1 MNHSLLVLQTVL
13 AYALVILLCILLKKW
28 HVVKEEDGPF
38 LARLVTEVALPAV
51 IFSALATH
59 PITRSQWLLV
69 LAILVAGL
77 TSLGL
82 AWLIGKL
89 LKRPPTQVGALMLSS
104 SFGSSALIGY
114 PLIQYAFPHNPQAL
128 ADAILLSEVGV
139 GIPLFT
145 ICVVVA
151 MHFGEATGKGQPFY
165 QSLLTYLRSPIF
177 LALAAGLL
185 VSPLGL
191 DPQRPI
197 LAPIF
202 KTFDMV
208 RAALPLLACLILG
221 LQLKYRPARL
231 IAPLIIVSAVIQL
244 IFQPWLVSLQAGWYH
259 LSAIQRQILVLEG
272 AMPSAILPSVFAARY
287 RCGPAICANIIFF
300 HLLASVVTLPLVFAT
315 LGG

>member
-1 MNHSLLVLQTVL
+1 MSHNLLVLQTVL
-13 AYALVILLCILLKKW
+13 AYALVILVCILLKRW
-28 HVVKEEDGPF
+28 QVVHEEDGPL

-59 PITRSQWLLV
+59 PIGRSQWLLV
-69 LAILVAGL
+69 VAILVAGM

-82 AWLIGKL
+82 AWLVGTL
-89 LKRPPTQVGALMLSS
+89 LKRPRTQVGALMLSS

-151 MHFGEATGKGQPFY
+151 MHFGEAGGEQPFS
-165 QSLLTYLRSPIF
+165 QSLRDYVRSPIF
-177 LALAAGLL
+177 LALVAGLL

-191 DPQRPI
+191 DPNRPI

-202 KTFDMV
+202 KTFDMIQ
-208 RAALPLLACLILG
+208 AALPLLACLILG

-244 IFQPWLVSLQAGWYH
+244 IFQPWLGSLQATWYH
-259 LSAIQRQILVLEG
+259 LSLTQRQILVLEG

-315 LGG
+315 LGS